1 MTAVLLALLS
11 AVAYGASDFLSGVAS
26 RLTHYVRVSLLTQL
40 SMTAATWIA
49 VLLAGGASTSGAVT
63 WGLIA
68 GIGSSAGTLLLYRGL
83 GAGQMNVVAPLS
95 AATAAVLPVLAGLA
109 GGERPSWMVLA
120 GVVVLLP
127 AIWLVSSAP
136 SEGEDS
142 GRFADGALDGLLAG
156 VGFALSFV
164 ALDRAPSGSGLWP
177 AAYAQLAAGVV
188 IAVMALLL
196 RRRSRTVVE
205 RGRDEPVDGERWM
218 PRRAAIAAVVS
229 GLLGAVAVGAFL
241 LSTSAGLLVV
251 ASVLTAL
258 YPAVTVLLAR
268 AVFAERTAPTQ
279 LGGLMLAGVG
289 VVLVVMG

>member
-49 VLLAGGASTSGAVT
+49 VLLAGGASTSGALT

-95 AATAAVLPVLAGLA
+95 AATAAVLPVLAGLV

-136 SEGEDS
+136 SEGEGS